1 VISFGRWS
9 KTASNIGSGR
19 GAKEYIATVM
29 EGVLLF
35 ITIIPRIP
43 YLLGLS
49 KTFFKEHVGLKT
61 I

>member
-1 VISFGRWS
+1 MGFN
-9 KTASNIGSGR
+9 TEN
-19 GAKEYIATVM
+19 AKEAKGCIATKM

-43 YLLGLS
+43 YLLELS
-49 KTFFKEHVGLKT
+49 KTFFKQRVGLKT